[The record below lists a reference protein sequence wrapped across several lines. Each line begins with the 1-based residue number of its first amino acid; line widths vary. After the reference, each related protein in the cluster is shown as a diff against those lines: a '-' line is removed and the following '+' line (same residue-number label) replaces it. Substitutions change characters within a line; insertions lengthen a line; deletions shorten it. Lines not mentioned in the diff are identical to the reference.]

1 MTIFQEVLLGLIAV
15 FGWCEYVDGIN
26 KSTRPIVMCTLVG
39 LVLGDLSQGV
49 IIGGTLELA
58 TMGMMGIGISIP
70 INITIA
76 GVLGAG
82 FAIAGG
88 LSAEAAV
95 ALAIPVGIVFRL
107 LEHLAT
113 TGYDLVAA
121 KMLFDH
127 PERNTPQ
134 RVTRAFWLIFGLS
147 CLFMFLT
154 VFLSLLVGA
163 ETVAAVANAIPEN
176 IMNAIGTGTNLLAAL
191 GFAMLFNLTRTPKT
205 MAFFFI
211 GFALAS
217 YLGMPTM
224 AIAILGAAAAAIAFF
239 FGDDRAAAG
248 AAEDDILDD
257 FDDLDDEPAALPAA
271 REHLLGKKE
280 LSAIFFKSFGLEG
293 PFIYSRLQ
301 AIGWCRS
308 MLPAIEKLYDTD
320 EERCAAVNRHLEF
333 FNSNPEFSTF
343 IMGISASM
351 EEQNAVEQGFDTA
364 SINNVKAGLMGPLAG
379 IGDSFWWGIVKTVA
393 SGIGCQFAMQGNV
406 LGPILFLLVFNIPHW
421 AIRYILRFKGY
432 ELGHRVLD
440 MMAES
445 DIIEKISLCAGILGM
460 MVIGAMTCDMISVS
474 TPLVFN
480 MANEVT
486 LEVQAVLDEILPNLL
501 PLLTM
506 LGVAELL
513 KRKVKVIPL
522 IFGLLAFGIVF
533 NLLGIIA

>member
-134 RVTRAFWLIFGLS
+134 RVTKAFWLIFGLS

-421 AIRYILRFKGY
+421 AIRYILTFKGY

-480 MANEVT
+480 MANGVT

>member
-134 RVTRAFWLIFGLS
+134 RVTKAFWLIFGLS

-163 ETVAAVANAIPEN
+163 ETVAAVANAIPES

-257 FDDLDDEPAALPAA
+257 FDDLDDEPAAHPAA

-421 AIRYILRFKGY
+421 AIRYILTFKGY

-480 MANEVT
+480 MANGVT

>member
-39 LVLGDLSQGV
+39 LVLGDLSPGV

-134 RVTRAFWLIFGLS
+134 RVTKAFWLIFGLS

-421 AIRYILRFKGY
+421 AIRYILTFKGY

-480 MANEVT
+480 MANGVT

>member
-134 RVTRAFWLIFGLS
+134 RVTKAFWLIFGLS

-421 AIRYILRFKGY
+421 AIRYLLTFKGY

-480 MANEVT
+480 MANGVT

>member
-163 ETVAAVANAIPEN
+163 ETVAAVANAIPEK

-421 AIRYILRFKGY
+421 AIRYILTFKGY

>member
-1 MTIFQEVLLGLIAV
+1 MTLFQELLLGLIAV
-15 FGWCEYVDGIN
+15 IGWCEYVDGIN
-26 KSTRPIVMCTLVG
+26 KSTRPIIMCTLTG
-39 LVLGDLSQGV
+39 LVLGDLAQGV
-49 IIGGTLELA
+49 TIGGTLELA

-107 LEHLAT
+107 LEHVAT

-134 RVTRAFWLIFGLS
+134 RVTQAFWLIFGLS

-163 ETVAAVANAIPEN
+163 DAVANVANAIPEN

-191 GFAMLFNLTRTPKT
+191 GFAMLFNLTQSPKT
-205 MAFFFI
+205 LAFFFI
-211 GFALAS
+211 GFVLAS
-217 YLGMPTM
+217 YLGVPTM
-224 AIAILGAAAAAIAFF
+224 GIAIIGAGAAAIAYFF
-239 FGDDRAAAG
+239 TGNERAGSSTSDD
-248 AAEDDILDD
+248 DVLDD
-257 FDDLDDEPAALPAA
+257 FDALADAPVEQKRA
-271 REHLLGKKE
+271 EHLLGRGD
-280 LSAIFFKSFGLEG
+280 LTSMYLKSFGLEG

-301 AIGWCRS
+301 AIGWCRA
-308 MLPAIEKLYDTD
+308 MLPAIEKIYAND
-320 EERCAAVNRHLEF
+320 EDRCDAINRHLEF
-333 FNSNPEFSTF
+333 FNTNPEFSTF
-343 IMGISASM
+343 ILGISASM
-351 EEQNAVEQGFDTA
+351 EEQNAQDPNFDTA
-364 SINNVKAGLMGPLAG
+364 SINNVKAGLMGPIAG

-406 LGPILFLLVFNIPHW
+406 LGPILFLLIFNIPHW
-421 AIRYILRFKGY
+421 AIRYILTQKSY
-432 ELGHRVLD
+432 ELGHRILD
-440 MMAES
+440 AMTENG
-445 DIIEKISLCAGILGM
+445 IIEKISLCAGILGM
-460 MVIGAMTCDMISVS
+460 MVIGAMTSSMIGIS

-486 LEVQAVLDEILPNLL
+486 LELQTVLDEILPNLL
-501 PLLTM
+501 PLVTM
-506 LGVAELL
+506 LVVAWLL
-513 KRKVKVIPL
+513 RKNVKVVPL
-522 IFGLLAFGIVF
+522 IFGILAFGIVF
-533 NLLGIIA
+533 NLLGIIV

>member
-421 AIRYILRFKGY
+421 AIRYILTFKGY

>member
-1 MTIFQEVLLGLIAV
+1 MTIIQEVLLGLIAV

-121 KMLFDH
+121 KMLFDR

-239 FGDDRAAAG
+239 FGNDRAAAG

-421 AIRYILRFKGY
+421 AIRYILTFKGY

>member
-421 AIRYILRFKGY
+421 AIRYILTFKGY

-522 IFGLLAFGIVF
+522 IFGLLVFGIVF

>member
-134 RVTRAFWLIFGLS
+134 RVTKAFWLIFGLS

-421 AIRYILRFKGY
+421 AIRYILTFRGY

-480 MANEVT
+480 MANGVT

>member
-134 RVTRAFWLIFGLS
+134 RVTKAFWLIFGLS

-257 FDDLDDEPAALPAA
+257 FDALDDEPAALPAA

-379 IGDSFWWGIVKTVA
+379 IGDSFWSGIVKAVA

-421 AIRYILRFKGY
+421 AIRYILTFRGY

-480 MANEVT
+480 MANGVT

>member
-1 MTIFQEVLLGLIAV
+1 MTLFQELLLGLIAV
-15 FGWCEYVDGIN
+15 IGWCEYVDGIN
-26 KSTRPIVMCTLVG
+26 KSTRPIIMCTLTG
-39 LVLGDLSQGV
+39 LVLGDLAQGV
-49 IIGGTLELA
+49 TIGGTLELA

-107 LEHLAT
+107 LEHVAT

-134 RVTRAFWLIFGLS
+134 RVTQAFWLIFGLS

-163 ETVAAVANAIPEN
+163 DAVANVANAIPEN

-191 GFAMLFNLTRTPKT
+191 GFAMLFNLTQSPKT
-205 MAFFFI
+205 LAFFFI
-211 GFALAS
+211 GFVLAS

-224 AIAILGAAAAAIAFF
+224 GIAIIGAGAAAIAYFF
-239 FGDDRAAAG
+239 TGNEQASSSASDD
-248 AAEDDILDD
+248 DVLDD
-257 FDDLDDEPAALPAA
+257 FDALADAPVEQKHA
-271 REHLLGKKE
+271 EHLLSRGD
-280 LSAIFFKSFGLEG
+280 LTNMYLKSFGLEG

-301 AIGWCRS
+301 AIGWCRA
-308 MLPAIEKLYDTD
+308 MLPAIEKIYTND
-320 EERCAAVNRHLEF
+320 EDRCDAINRHLEF
-333 FNSNPEFSTF
+333 FNTNPEFSTF
-343 IMGISASM
+343 ILGISASM
-351 EEQNAVEQGFDTA
+351 EEQNAQDPNFDTA
-364 SINNVKAGLMGPLAG
+364 SINNVKAGLMGPIAG

-406 LGPILFLLVFNIPHW
+406 LGPILFLLIFNIPHW
-421 AIRYILRFKGY
+421 AIRYILTQKSY
-432 ELGHRVLD
+432 ELGHRILD
-440 MMAES
+440 AMTENG
-445 DIIEKISLCAGILGM
+445 IIEKISLCAGILGM
-460 MVIGAMTCDMISVS
+460 MVIGAMTSSMISIS

-486 LEVQAVLDEILPNLL
+486 LELQTVLDEILPNLL
-501 PLLTM
+501 PLVTM
-506 LGVAELL
+506 LVVAWLL
-513 KRKVKVIPL
+513 RKNVKVVPL
-522 IFGLLAFGIVF
+522 IFGILAFGIVF
-533 NLLGIIA
+533 NLLGIIV

>member
-134 RVTRAFWLIFGLS
+134 RVTKAFWLIFGLS

-271 REHLLGKKE
+271 RERLLGKKE

-421 AIRYILRFKGY
+421 AIRYILTFKGY

-474 TPLVFN
+474 TPLVFD
-480 MANEVT
+480 MANGVT

>member
-134 RVTRAFWLIFGLS
+134 RVTKAFWLIFGLS

-257 FDDLDDEPAALPAA
+257 FDDLDDESAALPAA

-421 AIRYILRFKGY
+421 AIRYILTFKGY

-480 MANEVT
+480 MANGVT